1 MKKMSM
7 LVAFLILCGI
17 GVQAQEKYFTRTG
30 TVSLNAEGALD
41 DVEEIKAKSTTATS
55 VVDITSGQMEW
66 AVLMKG
72 FQFKNALMQEH
83 FNENYVESDKFPK
96 AAFKGQID
104 AHSNVKWTTDGTYPV
119 TVNGKMTLHGI
130 TRDLVAKGTVQ
141 VKGGKPILG
150 SDFVIKLSDYDIK
163 IPSVVGNKIANE
175 VKITVSASLEPFKK

>member
-17 GVQAQEKYFTRTG
+17 GVQAQDKYFTRTG
-30 TVSLNAEGALD
+30 AISFNAEGALD
-41 DVEEIKAKSTTATS
+41 DVEEIKAKNTTATS
-55 VVDITSGQMEW
+55 VVDIASGQMEW

-72 FQFKNALMQEH
+72 FQFKSALMQEH

-104 AHSNVKWTTDGTYPV
+104 NHANVKWTTDGAYPV
-119 TVNGKMTLHGI
+119 VVNGKMTMHGI
-130 TRDLVAKGTVQ
+130 TKDITAKGTVN
-141 VKGGKPILG
+141 VKGGKPVLA
-150 SDFVIKLSDYDIK
+150 SDFSIKLSDYAIK

-175 VKITVSASLEPFKK
+175 VKITVTAGLEPFKK